1 MSILTLMVGP
11 SGAGKTTWLLGA
23 AAREMGIRPRHVLSS
38 DETREDLCGDF
49 RDQSKNGLV
58 FAAVNAQARVRLAHG
73 LPTVIDATHLRRH
86 DRLASVELA
95 RGGPI
100 RYIVVDRPV
109 EDKRR
114 DAGWRADLPIDL
126 IAKHDQTFQS
136 QLADI
141 LAGDYLPNVTVHDVR
156 QT

>member
-1 MSILTLMVGP
+1 MPILTLMVGP
-11 SGAGKTTWLLGA
+11 SGAGKTTWLGSGA
-23 AAREMGIRPRHVLSS
+23 AKVLGILPRHVLSS

-141 LAGDYLPNVTVHDVR
+141 LAGDYLPNVTVHAVR